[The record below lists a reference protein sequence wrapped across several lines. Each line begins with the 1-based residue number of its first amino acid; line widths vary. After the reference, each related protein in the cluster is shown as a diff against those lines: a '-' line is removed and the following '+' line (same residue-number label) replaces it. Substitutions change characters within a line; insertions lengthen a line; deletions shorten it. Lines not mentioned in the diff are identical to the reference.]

1 MLYHD
6 KEMCPVC
13 HQYSV
18 RQKTLKVT
26 GDVYA
31 ICENYPECP
40 YVSRLETSALDM
52 ASVRPSA

>member
-1 MLYHD
+1 MPYPS
-6 KEMCPVC
+6 KEICPIC
-13 HQYSV
+13 RQYSV

-40 YVSRLETSALDM
+40 YVSRLETPALDM